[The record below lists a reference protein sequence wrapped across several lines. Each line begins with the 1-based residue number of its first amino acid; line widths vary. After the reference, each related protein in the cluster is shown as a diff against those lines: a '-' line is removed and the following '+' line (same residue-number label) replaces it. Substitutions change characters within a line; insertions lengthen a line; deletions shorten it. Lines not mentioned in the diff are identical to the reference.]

1 MFAFSD
7 DHLKRY
13 EFFCFSGSGLPSGEE
28 QYFSQFGDRHA
39 SVFMQSKAQFF
50 YVFHRGAAGTMKCC
64 KVCLIFAVHDHAV
77 HDHAVHAH
85 NKHWIPHG
93 MVQVALGARCYLDTN
108 LSPKLSTRINSDGET
123 ERWHHRAGLR

>member
-64 KVCLIFAVHDHAV
+64 KVCLIFADHSTVPSPQDAV
-77 HDHAVHAH
+77 DNDEHVVRV
-85 NKHWIPHG
+85 
-93 MVQVALGARCYLDTN
+93 VQVTPISAIMATI
-108 LSPKLSTRINSDGET
+108 TTIVINIAYE
-123 ERWHHRAGLR
+123 ECNQ